1 MSVNIRVAAMK
12 EIITLSI
19 EDPYVRKTL
28 KEHKR
33 VHLVRDMTDINAT
46 APKAEKPLGEWA
58 SRAWSAVDSD
68 DVHVLWSN
76 MFTGLVT
83 EQEVQYF
90 LDGGIISDK
99 CKLAPFVESLK
110 YVIRNE

>member
-1 MSVNIRVAAMK
+1 MK

-33 VHLVRDMTDINAT
+33 VHLIRDMMNTGAM
-46 APKAEKPLGEWA
+46 APKAEEPLGEWS
-58 SRAWSAVDSD
+58 SRAWCAVDSE
-68 DVHVLWSN
+68 DVHILWSK
-76 MFTGLVT
+76 MISGAVT
-83 EQEVQYF
+83 EQEVQHF
-90 LDGGIISDK
+90 LDGGVISDR